1 MLGLPIALREHL
13 DGIREALLLDKKAV
27 AGRLRF
33 ILVEGLG
40 RVSIREDVPSQL
52 VEEVLEEGLSARSR
66 SKEEVPIR
74 AT

>member
-1 MLGLPIALREHL
+1 
-13 DGIREALLLDKKAV
+13 V

-40 RVSIREDVPSQL
+40 QVSIRDDVPSQL
-52 VEEVLEEGLSARSR
+52 VEAIIDDGLRAHLP